1 MPDSNY
7 SVPKLLMPSVY
18 RGTNKVLEA
27 RQRDN
32 MFSGLVTT
40 QYIITSAKHMF

>member
-18 RGTNKVLEA
+18 RGTNKVLEV
-27 RQRDN
+27 RQGDS
-32 MFSGLVTT
+32 MLSGLVTT
-40 QYIITSAKHMF
+40 QYITSAKHSF